1 MSRNNE
7 YMIECDVRN
16 GIVYLHYLHEDKM
29 KKSISCACR
38 ICDSKTLIR
47 ADVLTEL
54 LNLKMSYDKG
64 NNIV

>member
-29 KKSISCACR
+29 K
-38 ICDSKTLIR
+38 
-47 ADVLTEL
+47 
-54 LNLKMSYDKG
+54 NLYPVHAVFVILKH
-64 NNIV
+64 